1 MAIIQR
7 GNAWR
12 ADVSIKRR
20 GEKPIRR
27 TGTFDTRAQAEAW
40 VLELRGRIEKARSE
54 GREVPPP
61 GLTLRVAFSR
71 YLKEVT
77 EWSKAAPA
85 GVKGVKSEKWLRDMR
100 CKARMWASSPLAD
113 AALTSITESKLE
125 DHITARRLD
134 GKAENTIRID
144 LASLSGLFVHAR
156 KKWRLDIGNPAA
168 GATAGVETAPRRQR
182 LPSTEESSQIIEL
195 FTRMRAAQQTAGA
208 APRLTQLAIVVPSTD
223 RTINVHAHS
232 SLLYVRS
239 AFIAAQQCAMRRES
253 LLSIRWAWI
262 NWKDSVIQ
270 VPPAFRGPE
279 NKGVPD
285 EVPMSPILI
294 EELRMLSGNTERIGA
309 ALQERVFGT
318 LTGDRA
324 YRLLRRALK
333 ELNIDEGAGL
343 RMRWHDQRHH
353 VCSRMAD
360 EGWTLPKIQS
370 VSGHKDLSSLS
381 RYTKASA
388 RQTAREMAE
397 RAKEQRMGRAA

>member
-12 ADVSIKRR
+12 ADVSIKRK

-40 VLELRGRIEKARSE
+40 VLEIRGKIDKARSDD
-54 GREVPPP
+54 REVPPP
-61 GLTLRVAFSR
+61 SLTLTIAFSR

-100 CKARMWASSPLAD
+100 SKARMWASSPLAG
-113 AALTSITESKLE
+113 AALSSITESKLE

-182 LPSTEESSQIIEL
+182 LPSTEESSHIIEL
-195 FTRMRAAQQTAGA
+195 FTRMCAAQQTAGA
-208 APRLTQLAIVVPSTD
+208 APRLTQLAIVVPGTD

-294 EELRMLSGNTERIGA
+294 EELRMLSGNTVRIGA
-309 ALQERVFGT
+309 ALQEKVLGT

-333 ELNIDEGAGL
+333 ELNIDEGAGI

-388 RQTAREMAE
+388 RQTAREMAS
-397 RAKEQRMGRAA
+397 RAKEQRMAQAA